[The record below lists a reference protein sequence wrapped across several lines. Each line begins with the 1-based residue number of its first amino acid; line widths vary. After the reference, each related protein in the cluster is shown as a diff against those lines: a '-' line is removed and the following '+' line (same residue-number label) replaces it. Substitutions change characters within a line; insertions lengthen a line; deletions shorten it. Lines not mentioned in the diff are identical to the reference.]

1 MINNDW
7 TSGKLWEQ
15 MLEIGFLFFDAEWN
29 VTDYWTLNLLLQKIM
44 FFNIFEI
51 LLIIIKIVIC
61 FHQHILECIINYIF
75 VYTYWC
81 IHILVWMLLQYIC
94 RLYTINEIVKPNDKP
109 SNTNYVDL
117 KMSIFFFIWHWTYK
131 TLWNHSIAYTQF
143 IKNRE

>member
-15 MLEIGFLFFDAEWN
+15 MLEICFLFFDAVWN

-44 FFNIFEI
+44 FFIIFEI

-61 FHQHILECIINYIF
+61 FHQHILECIIDYIS

-81 IHILVWMLLQYIC
+81 IHILVWMFLQYIC
-94 RLYTINEIVKPNDKP
+94 RLYTINEIVKLNDKP
-109 SNTNYVDL
+109 SNTNNVDL
-117 KMSIFFFIWHWTYK
+117 KMSIFIFFYHL
-131 TLWNHSIAYTQF
+131 TLNI
-143 IKNRE
+143 

>member
-1 MINNDW
+1 
-7 TSGKLWEQ
+7 
-15 MLEIGFLFFDAEWN
+15 
-29 VTDYWTLNLLLQKIM
+29 M

-117 KMSIFFFIWHWTYK
+117 KMSICFFSFDIEHIKLYETTQLHTLSTLKIENKTIFIFFDVVICTNCS
-131 TLWNHSIAYTQF
+131 L
-143 IKNRE
+143 KNSFLS

>member
-1 MINNDW
+1 
-7 TSGKLWEQ
+7 
-15 MLEIGFLFFDAEWN
+15 
-29 VTDYWTLNLLLQKIM
+29 M

-61 FHQHILECIINYIF
+61 FHQHILECIIDYIF

-117 KMSIFFFIWHWTYK
+117 KMSIFFFSFDIEHIKLYETTQLHTLSTLKIENK
-131 TLWNHSIAYTQF
+131 TIF
-143 IKNRE
+143 IFFDVVICTNCSLKNSFLS

>member
-1 MINNDW
+1 
-7 TSGKLWEQ
+7 
-15 MLEIGFLFFDAEWN
+15 
-29 VTDYWTLNLLLQKIM
+29 M

-117 KMSIFFFIWHWTYK
+117 KMSIFFFHL
-131 TLWNHSIAYTQF
+131 TLNI
-143 IKNRE
+143 